1 MKALRAIPHF
11 VLRIVLVWLLDAG
24 ALLLLSEILPGV
36 SVTDFGV
43 ALVVAALI
51 GLMNALV
58 WPLVIRFA
66 LPVAVLTLGL
76 GSLVLNGLVIL
87 AASALDAGLKIDG
100 LGTAIVVA
108 LGLTLITTLVTSLL
122 SIDDDSVWTRN
133 VVRRSARR
141 NAGTEPT
148 DVPGLFFLEIDGL
161 GHDVLE
167 RAIRDGKAPTLARWL
182 SDGSHRLLG
191 WETGWSS
198 QTGACQAGLLHGND
212 FDYPAFR
219 WWEKDRGRP
228 IVTNHPRDAA
238 ELEHRLSDGRG
249 LLHEDGASRA
259 NILSGDAPHTL
270 LTMSVVGD
278 RGRRH
283 LSRAYYSYF
292 ASPYNFTRTFLLCIA
307 DIAQERWFATQ
318 QRRHDERPR
327 IHRSRMYALM
337 RAWAT
342 VFQRDLQVEAIIGD
356 LYAGRPVAYT
366 TFLAYDEVAHHSG
379 IERPDALATLRRLDR
394 QIARIEAAAP
404 YGSRPYQFVVL
415 SDHGQSQGAT
425 FLDRYGFSLED
436 LVTRSSEAGDVQ
448 VEAGESDVA
457 AGRARASVGRE
468 DPHDQGSRGGKLPD
482 LSVMASG
489 CLGLITFPREPGR
502 VTLEWIEEHHPRLIP
517 ALRDHEGIGFLLVRS
532 SERGPLVIGRSGTH
546 ELDSG
551 RVEGDDPLAPF
562 GPNAARHVART
573 DSFPHCADIMVN
585 STYWQDTDEVAAFEE
600 LVGSHGGMGGPQ
612 SRPFALAPVEFAL
625 PSEPIVGAVSMH
637 RLMRRWLVD
646 LGHPSYGT
654 DDPHAGDASLV
665 SS

>member
-1 MKALRAIPHF
+1 MA
-11 VLRIVLVWLLDAG
+11 V
-24 ALLLLSEILPGV
+24 
-36 SVTDFGV
+36 
-43 ALVVAALI
+43 VVAALI

-66 LPVAVLTLGL
+66 LPVAVLTLGF

-87 AASALDAGLKIDG
+87 LASSLDVGLKIDG
-100 LGTAIVVA
+100 LGTAIIVA

-122 SIDDDSVWTRN
+122 SIDDESVWTRN

-161 GHDVLE
+161 GHDVLAARDSRRPRSHARPLAE
-167 RAIRDGKAPTLARWL
+167 RRQPPPARV
-182 SDGSHRLLG
+182 
-191 WETGWSS
+191 ETGWSS

-307 DIAQERWFATQ
+307 DIAQERWFAAQ
-318 QRRHDERPR
+318 QRRRDERPR

-379 IERPDALATLRRLDR
+379 IERPDALGH
-394 QIARIEAAAP
+394 AAP
-404 YGSRPYQFVVL
+404 ARSSDRPHRGRRAPRIAPVPVRGAVGSRPVPGRHL
-415 SDHGQSQGAT
+415 PRPLRLLARGPGDP
-425 FLDRYGFSLED
+425 
-436 LVTRSSEAGDVQ
+436 LV
-448 VEAGESDVA
+448 
-457 AGRARASVGRE
+457 
-468 DPHDQGSRGGKLPD
+468 RGGRRAGGDRGERRGCGPCEGLGGQGGPARPGLQRRKAARSRQSWPRA
-482 LSVMASG
+482 ASG
-489 CLGLITFPREPGR
+489 
-502 VTLEWIEEHHPRLIP
+502 
-517 ALRDHEGIGFLLVRS
+517 
-532 SERGPLVIGRSGTH
+532 
-546 ELDSG
+546 
-551 RVEGDDPLAPF
+551 
-562 GPNAARHVART
+562 
-573 DSFPHCADIMVN
+573 
-585 STYWQDTDEVAAFEE
+585 
-600 LVGSHGGMGGPQ
+600 
-612 SRPFALAPVEFAL
+612 
-625 PSEPIVGAVSMH
+625 
-637 RLMRRWLVD
+637 
-646 LGHPSYGT
+646 
-654 DDPHAGDASLV
+654 
-665 SS
+665 